1 MNCRG
6 NDEDSPNHEQGSPHK
21 HVWNP
26 NLYRLQQEA
35 PRPKPV
41 SCKHH
46 ITNSPSYY
54 GKEFHGVISHLD
66 ASAIL
71 EEDGAYLVRQSEGSN
86 GFHTLT
92 LRFDRKIKHY
102 KLYFDGQH
110 YVRDK
115 RFDSLYELVADG
127 LVTLYMEANAGP
139 YIELMNNFN
148 NYEKSPYM
156 TLNKLKRRAVI
167 IQASRGTDISVAT
180 DSFLHKEQKHSEI
193 SGFQTKDP
201 AITESVIGEGF
212 ISETVDYDK
221 PHAFKIHTFKGL
233 NWCEFCG
240 NFLWGFTAQG
250 VKCEDCGF
258 SAHSKCSEKVPCD
271 CCPDLK
277 QLRGVFGIDLTTLV
291 KAHRTARPFVVD
303 KCISEIERRGLDAEG
318 LYRVSGFAEEI
329 ETLKLA
335 LDKDG
340 EQADMSPEVYD
351 NINVIAGTLK
361 LYLRLLPIP
370 LVTFE
375 THPALIKAAQLKSI
389 QEQIVGIKDALT
401 LLPAAHYNTLKY
413 LMEHLNRVVQHQIT
427 NKMTAHNLSTV
438 FAPTLMPAP
447 DLSKC
452 GGLPGMTYEISALET
467 MITHQQTIF
476 T

>member
-1 MNCRG
+1 MPVAICVNR
-6 NDEDSPNHEQGSPHK
+6 
-21 HVWNP
+21 HVW
-26 NLYRLQQEA
+26 
-35 PRPKPV
+35 
-41 SCKHH
+41 
-46 ITNSPSYY
+46 
-54 GKEFHGVISHLD
+54 
-66 ASAIL
+66 
-71 EEDGAYLVRQSEGSN
+71 
-86 GFHTLT
+86 
-92 LRFDRKIKHY
+92 FDTKIKHY
-102 KLYFDGQH
+102 KLYYDGQH
-110 YVRDK
+110 YVKDK
-115 RFDSLYELVADG
+115 RFDSLHELVADG
-127 LVTLYMEANAGP
+127 LVTLYMEANAAP
-139 YIELMNNFN
+139 YIELMDSFN

-156 TLNKLKRRAVI
+156 TLNRLKRRAV
-167 IQASRGTDISVAT
+167 ASRRADLTTAT
-180 DSFLHKEQKHSEI
+180 DSFLQKEVKHSEI
-193 SGFQTKDP
+193 PQLDTKDES
-201 AITESVIGEGF
+201 ITEAVTCEGL

-340 EQADMSPEVYD
+340 DQADVGSEMYE

-375 THPALIKAAQLKSI
+375 THPAVIKAAQLKSI
-389 QEQIVGIKDALT
+389 EKQIVGIKDALT

-413 LMEHLNRVVQHQIT
+413 LMEHLNRVIQQQST

-447 DLSKC
+447 DLTKC

-476 T
+476 N

>member
-1 MNCRG
+1 MSYKKTNEG
-6 NDEDSPNHEQGSPHK
+6 SPTQEQGSPLR

-26 NLYRLQQEA
+26 NLYRLQQQA
-35 PRPKPV
+35 PRPVPIPR
-41 SCKHH
+41 KHH
-46 ITNSPSYY
+46 VANCPLFY
-54 GKEFHGVISHLD
+54 GLEFHGVMSHLE
-66 ASAIL
+66 ASAL
-71 EEDGAYLVRQSEGSN
+71 LKEEGAYLVRQSEGTN
-86 GFHTLT
+86 GFYTLT
-92 LRFDRKIKHY
+92 LRFDTKIKHY
-102 KLYFDGQH
+102 KLYYDGQH

-115 RFDSLYELVADG
+115 RFDSVYDLVADG
-127 LVTLYMEANAGP
+127 LVTLYFEAKAAP
-139 YIELMNNFN
+139 YIELMDSFN

-156 TLNKLKRRAVI
+156 TLNRLKRRAVI
-167 IQASRGTDISVAT
+167 GQANRKTDICMATESFLEKEKKSTEISELQTKELSVT
-180 DSFLHKEQKHSEI
+180 DSA
-193 SGFQTKDP
+193 TC
-201 AITESVIGEGF
+201 
-212 ISETVDYDK
+212 ETDAVDYDK
-221 PHAFKIHTFKGL
+221 PHAFKVHTFKGL

-291 KAHRTARPFVVD
+291 KAHRTTRPFVVD
-303 KCISEIERRGLDAEG
+303 KCITEIERRGLDAEG

-340 EQADMSPEVYD
+340 DQADMGPEVYD

-375 THPALIKAAQLKSI
+375 THPALIKAAQLKSVP
-389 QEQIVGIKDALT
+389 EQIVGIKDALT

-413 LMEHLNRVVQHQIT
+413 LMEHLNRVVQQQST

-447 DLSKC
+447 DLTKC

-467 MITHQQTIF
+467 MITHQQAIF
-476 T
+476 S

>member
-1 MNCRG
+1 MSG
-6 NDEDSPNHEQGSPHK
+6 GSPLQDPSSPHRR
-21 HVWNP
+21 VWNP
-26 NLYRLQQEA
+26 DLYRLQLEA
-35 PRPKPV
+35 PGPKPV
-41 SCKHH
+41 TRKHNV
-46 ITNSPSYY
+46 TNSPPYY
-54 GKEFHGVISHLD
+54 GLEFHGVISQLD
-66 ASAIL
+66 ASAL
-71 EEDGAYLVRQSEGSN
+71 LVEEGAYLVRHSAVNN
-86 GFHTLT
+86 GFYTLT
-92 LRFDRKIKHY
+92 LRFNAKISNY
-102 KLYFDGQH
+102 KLYYDGQH

-115 RFDSLYELVADG
+115 RYDSLHELVAEG
-127 LVTLYMEANAGP
+127 LLTLYMEAHAGP
-139 YIELMNNFN
+139 YIELMNSFN

-156 TLNKLKRRAVI
+156 TLNKIKRKTLIGHTGRKSDTFKAI
-167 IQASRGTDISVAT
+167 
-180 DSFLHKEQKHSEI
+180 DSFCQEERKHSEI
-193 SGFQTKDP
+193 SELQTKDSS
-201 AITESVIGEGF
+201 IRQLVTSERF
-212 ISETVDYDK
+212 ISDAVDYDK
-221 PHAFKIHTFKGL
+221 PHAFKTHTFKGL

-250 VKCEDCGF
+250 VRCEDCGF
-258 SAHSKCSEKVPCD
+258 SAHSRCSEKVPCD

-291 KAHRTARPFVVD
+291 KAHRTTRPFVVD
-303 KCISEIERRGLDAEG
+303 KCICEIERRGLDAEG

-340 EQADMSPEVYD
+340 DQANMGPEVYD

-361 LYLRLLPIP
+361 LYLRLLPVP

-413 LMEHLNRVVQHQIT
+413 LMEHLNRVVQHQRM

-447 DLSKC
+447 DLTKC

-476 T
+476 N